1 MGILIDIVII
11 LILILN
17 IISGYKKGLVN
28 VIFNVF
34 AFFAAIV
41 ITFILYKPISNMII
55 ENTNIR
61 ETIKLKIID
70 SQIGDNTNEN
80 QENKES
86 DNKVT
91 KYIEDAVQNAA
102 DETKS
107 KVKETLAENIS
118 LKAIEIL
125 TWIVVF
131 IITRTVLLLLKF
143 FADGVANLPI
153 IKQLNGIGGIVY
165 GTAKGLIIVYLI
177 LTILFFVVSAN
188 SNGEIANAIDNSSVT
203 KFLYDNNLFAPNIVA
218 HSSAVGARPY
228 SPKLFFIENIISL
241 LPV

>member
-55 ENTNIR
+55 ENTNIK

-70 SQIGDNTNEN
+70 SQIGDNTIEN

-203 KFLYDNNLFAPNIVA
+203 KFLYDNNIIVNYCLFGKN
-218 HSSAVGARPY
+218 
-228 SPKLFFIENIISL
+228 L
-241 LPV
+241 L

>member
-55 ENTNIR
+55 ENTNIK

-91 KYIEDAVQNAA
+91 KYIEDVFKMQQMKQN
-102 DETKS
+102 
-107 KVKETLAENIS
+107 
-118 LKAIEIL
+118 LK
-125 TWIVVF
+125 
-131 IITRTVLLLLKF
+131 LK
-143 FADGVANLPI
+143 
-153 IKQLNGIGGIVY
+153 K
-165 GTAKGLIIVYLI
+165 
-177 LTILFFVVSAN
+177 
-188 SNGEIANAIDNSSVT
+188 
-203 KFLYDNNLFAPNIVA
+203 
-218 HSSAVGARPY
+218 H
-228 SPKLFFIENIISL
+228 
-241 LPV
+241 

>member
-177 LTILFFVVSAN
+177 LTILF
-188 SNGEIANAIDNSSVT
+188 
-203 KFLYDNNLFAPNIVA
+203 L
-218 HSSAVGARPY
+218 H
-228 SPKLFFIENIISL
+228 
-241 LPV
+241 

>member
-1 MGILIDIVII
+1 
-11 LILILN
+11 
-17 IISGYKKGLVN
+17 
-28 VIFNVF
+28 
-34 AFFAAIV
+34 
-41 ITFILYKPISNMII
+41 MII
-55 ENTNIR
+55 ENTNIK

-203 KFLYDNNLFAPNIVA
+203 KFLYDNNIIVNYCLFGKN
-218 HSSAVGARPY
+218 
-228 SPKLFFIENIISL
+228 L
-241 LPV
+241 L

>member
-70 SQIGDNTNEN
+70 NQIGDNINEN

-86 DNKVT
+86 ENKVT

-143 FADGVANLPI
+143 LADGIANVPI

-203 KFLYDNNLFAPNIVA
+203 KFLYDNNIIVNYCLFGKN
-218 HSSAVGARPY
+218 
-228 SPKLFFIENIISL
+228 L
-241 LPV
+241 L